1 MNPRNE
7 DNTSFDSGNALDRIL
22 EQSTSK
28 PKKKPKVIWL
38 KISLHFVL
46 LNIITLEYEN
56 SKHDQVVP
64 FRVYHT
70 RSRSILVKGFVTFEP
85 LDASSWV
92 SRDKHWLSNLQD
104 LDVEDMS
111 SNSDKADSNS

>member
-46 LNIITLEYEN
+46 LNIITFKYEN

-92 SRDKHWLSNLQD
+92 SWDKHWLSHLQD
-104 LDVEDMS
+104 LDGEDLS
-111 SNSDKADSNS
+111 FDFEES